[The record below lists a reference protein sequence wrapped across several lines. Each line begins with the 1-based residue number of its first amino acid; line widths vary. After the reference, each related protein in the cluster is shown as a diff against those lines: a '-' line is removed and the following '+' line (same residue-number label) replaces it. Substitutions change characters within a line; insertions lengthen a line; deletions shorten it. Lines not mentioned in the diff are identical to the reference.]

1 MPSDHESQP
10 SVSEDL
16 ARLLR
21 RYALILECAGEGI
34 YGLDQDGLT
43 TFVNPAAAKM
53 LGWEA
58 IHHTR
63 ADGSVYPRETCPIYA
78 AFKDGK
84 VHRINHEVFWRK
96 DRTAFPVEYVS
107 TPIRDEA
114 GELLGAVVTFND
126 ITERKRQTEALEQ
139 ALEQVQKLT
148 KQLKAENA
156 YLQHEIKLNHNFEE
170 IIGESKTLTKVLH
183 SVERV
188 ASTDATVLVLGE
200 TGVGKELF
208 ARAIHNLS
216 PRQDRPLVKVNC
228 AALPSALVESELFGH
243 ERGAFTGAVSQKIGR
258 FELAHTGT
266 IFLDEIAELP
276 TDLQAKLL
284 RVLQEGELERIGG
297 TRTIK
302 VDVRVIAA
310 TNRDLVKAVWA
321 GEFRQDLYYRLNV
334 FPVQVPPLRERP
346 TDTRLLASHFV
357 QRYARKLG
365 RTVDKIPERAMERLE
380 RYSWPGNVRELENV
394 IERAVILT
402 EGDTLR
408 LDDMLDPLGSLTVR
422 GGGQRALED
431 VERDHIF
438 AILNETGWKIQG
450 KNSTAEILDLH
461 PNTLRSRMKKLGI
474 AKPVP

>member
-1 MPSDHESQP
+1 
-10 SVSEDL
+10 
-16 ARLLR
+16 
-21 RYALILECAGEGI
+21 
-34 YGLDQDGLT
+34 
-43 TFVNPAAAKM
+43 M
-53 LGWEA
+53 LKNY
-58 IHHTR
+58 
-63 ADGSVYPRETCPIYA
+63 S
-78 AFKDGK
+78 
-84 VHRINHEVFWRK
+84 
-96 DRTAFPVEYVS
+96 
-107 TPIRDEA
+107 
-114 GELLGAVVTFND
+114 
-126 ITERKRQTEALEQ
+126 
-139 ALEQVQKLT
+139 
-148 KQLKAENA
+148 
-156 YLQHEIKLNHNFEE
+156 
-170 IIGESKTLTKVLH
+170 
-183 SVERV
+183 
-188 ASTDATVLVLGE
+188 
-200 TGVGKELF
+200 
-208 ARAIHNLS
+208 
-216 PRQDRPLVKVNC
+216 
-228 AALPSALVESELFGH
+228 
-243 ERGAFTGAVSQKIGR
+243 
-258 FELAHTGT
+258 
-266 IFLDEIAELP
+266 
-276 TDLQAKLL
+276 AKLP

-380 RYSWPGNVRELENV
+380 GYSWPGNVRELENV

-422 GGGQRALED
+422 SGGQRALED